1 MRTAGAGSRRGF
13 AHLAGV
19 VPAHLFDL
27 YHEATLGDPAVRDFL
42 QTANPQALA
51 AMEARFAALA
61 GAGLWQSQSNS
72 RAMGVA

>member
-1 MRTAGAGSRRGF
+1 MTEAAETAALPTPEWRISPGLTG
-13 AHLAGV
+13 
-19 VPAHLFDL
+19 
-27 YHEATLGDPAVRDFL
+27 Y
-42 QTANPQALA
+42 PQALA